1 MANIEEQVYALINQ
15 SVIDLNL
22 KIYDVEYVKEGKDWY
37 LRVYIDKDGG
47 VDINDCENVSR
58 LIDPMLDEADLIK
71 QAYCLE
77 VSSPGLE
84 RTLRKQEHFD
94 EAIGEEIELSLFKA
108 VNDEKKAIGVLKSC
122 NEENIIIEID
132 GNDISFDR
140 KNVSKV
146 KTTFNF

>member
-1 MANIEEQVYALINQ
+1 MANIEEQVYELINK
-15 SVIDLNL
+15 SVTGLNL
-22 KIYDVEYVKEGKDWY
+22 KIYDIEYVKEGKDWY
-37 LRVYIDKDGG
+37 LRVYIDKEGG

-94 EAIGEEIELSLFKA
+94 EAVGQEVELSLFKA
-108 VNDEKKAIGVLKSC
+108 INDEKKVIGILKNC
-122 NEENIIIEID
+122 DENNITLEID
-132 GNDISFDR
+132 GNEQSFDR
-140 KNVSKV
+140 KNISKV